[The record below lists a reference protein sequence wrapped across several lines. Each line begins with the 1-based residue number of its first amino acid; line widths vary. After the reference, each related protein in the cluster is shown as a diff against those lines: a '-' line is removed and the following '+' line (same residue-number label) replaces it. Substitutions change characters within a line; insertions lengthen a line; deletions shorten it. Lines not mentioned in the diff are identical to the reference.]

1 MVCKLPSNDARS
13 GLHLMLKVVALS
25 LALIFIS
32 CLEDLPPVEQPED
45 IQAVGVTFNVAGDR
59 LVFLEGKDMPRGSL
73 GALVVTVTNL
83 FKEYMADDEQIEV
96 EVRMFIKD
104 HPERSAVVTLSRDE
118 LKTTGVLSHGVLAIA
133 PNQMITMQKQWSHH
147 TQEGVSFITHAIS
160 DGIEEV
166 DVVTSSGKIF
176 PAYPVH
182 LMTQASIKVFKSRP
196 TEYYPANR
204 KMYKE
209 FVLYYAR

>member
-1 MVCKLPSNDARS
+1 LVCKLPSNNARI
-13 GLHLMLKVVALS
+13 GLQPVLKAGTIS
-25 LALIFIS
+25 MALIFIS
-32 CLEDLPPVEQPED
+32 CFEDLPVVEQPQVV
-45 IQAVGVTFNVAGDR
+45 QAVGVSFNVAGDG
-59 LVFLEGKDMPRGSL
+59 LVLLEGNDMPRGSV

-83 FKEYMADDEQIEV
+83 FREYMADDEQIEV

-118 LKTTGVLSHGVLAIA
+118 LKTIGALSHGVLAIA
-133 PNQMITMQKQWSHH
+133 PHQTITMQKQWSHH
-147 TQEGVSFITHAIS
+147 TQEGVSFISHVVS

-166 DVVTSSGKIF
+166 TVVTSSGKTIL
-176 PAYPVH
+176 AYPVH